1 MTFDKDI
8 AITGIVAIV
17 GGVVMV
23 SHVLSDRRRYRETMN
38 QSTKFETLRAEVRQ
52 FIDEAREKLK

>member
-8 AITGIVAIV
+8 AVTGIVAIV

-23 SHVLSDRRRYRETMN
+23 SHILTDRARFNDMRR
-38 QSTKFETLRAEVRQ
+38 QSTKFEALRAEVRQ